1 MKHLLLLICLFL
13 CSANAL
19 LYASQDVEVSDAV
32 RQAVPNIEVLSEGI
46 VAGGAPEVSAFKA
59 IKENGFKTVIDLRTP
74 EEGIDAERKA
84 VEALGMK
91 YVNIPMS
98 SRDVS
103 EAQVEKLSASLTD
116 DAYPVLMHC
125 RSGGR
130 VNALWSEYQ
139 KKNDQAE

>member
-1 MKHLLLLICLFL
+1 M
-13 CSANAL
+13 